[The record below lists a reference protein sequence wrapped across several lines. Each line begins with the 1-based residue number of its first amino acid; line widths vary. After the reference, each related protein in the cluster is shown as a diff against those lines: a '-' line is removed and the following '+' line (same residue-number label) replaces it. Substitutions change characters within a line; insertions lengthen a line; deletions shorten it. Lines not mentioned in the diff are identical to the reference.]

1 MRRIA
6 RRARV
11 VGAIAAAAL
20 VAGCVAQEART
31 LQSLDQPIHC
41 ATAEGDIR
49 VLQSEKAYGTSV
61 VLQGLW
67 ALTPTSMV
75 VGQLTGS
82 EGTKVKV
89 GTGEYNDK
97 IDQRIATIKARCGVQ

>member
-1 MRRIA
+1 M

-11 VGAIAAAAL
+11 VCAVAAAAL
-20 VAGCVAQEART
+20 VAGCVSQEKQT

-49 VLQSEKAYGTSV
+49 VLESEKAYGTSQ

-75 VGQLTGS
+75 VGRITGS
-82 EGTKVKV
+82 EGTKVQV
-89 GTGEYNDK
+89 GTGDYNDK
-97 IDQRIATIKARCGVQ
+97 ISERIATIKARCGIR